1 MTLGILGREGLG
13 TVKGGTVGWDLI
25 RPIVT
30 SLHCVSK
37 EGTYI
42 IIALIT
48 LQEFLWGFLILLTV
62 LMIISHVFSE
72 TSWCSNSNSFSTNGA
87 LTRKQLEWMK
97 H

>member
-13 TVKGGTVGWDLI
+13 TVKGGTIGWDLI

-72 TSWCSNSNSFSTNGA
+72 ASWCSNSNAFSTNGA